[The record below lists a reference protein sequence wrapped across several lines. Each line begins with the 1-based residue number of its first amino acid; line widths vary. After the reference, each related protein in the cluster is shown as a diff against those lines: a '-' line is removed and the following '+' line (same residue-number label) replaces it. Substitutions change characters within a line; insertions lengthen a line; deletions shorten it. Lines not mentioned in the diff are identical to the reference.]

1 MPTMRT
7 GHSACVDID
16 RHLPTALPTPRAG
29 EAAAPCPAAHALLV
43 HLPIVDRQRRAR
55 GWVVESVGIVAS
67 GRSDLDPNGAPPVA
81 DVPPSAAV
89 LAALLDGGAEPDA
102 PARAG
107 AAARADESARHA
119 PQGAATEPGLLMARI
134 DAALLATEFVLLL
147 DARRTVLRFGPDVEP
162 TPEAVRAVERLGAAG
177 FRFALDLQAA
187 GGSAALWLAQAAY
200 VTVPVDRLAALAPA
214 EIVRLRGH
222 GARLVATGVDDEARF
237 ALACRWGLDLFVG
250 RHLCAA
256 PAAATRTLAPAH
268 RAVLRAL
275 CLAQR
280 DAPAAEIDAALK
292 SEAALPFRLLRYINS
307 AGLRT
312 RYEVRTIAD
321 AVAMLGYRKLARWLG
336 LLLVTARPDG
346 AAAPALSRAALARA
360 RLMESLPYD
369 AARDI
374 DTDERFL
381 VGLFSLLDAMLQMPM
396 AQILH
401 QLPLS
406 ESMRDALLHRAGTL
420 GALLNMVEMC
430 ERFDGVHDDLASL
443 TDHQSF
449 DASAFNS
456 IHLDAL
462 DWAERTDVG
471 EA

>member
-1 MPTMRT
+1 MRT
-7 GHSACVDID
+7 GLPASVDTD
-16 RHLPTALPTPRAG
+16 RRPPPPPDSLRAA
-29 EAAAPCPAAHALLV
+29 EAPAPCTAAHALLV

-55 GWVVESVGIVAS
+55 GWVVESV
-67 GRSDLDPNGAPPVA
+67 RLGAPARPELDSSSA
-81 DVPPSAAV
+81 PLPTEVPASALI

-102 PARAG
+102 PIHAG
-107 AAARADESARHA
+107 TAAPANASARHA
-119 PQGAATEPGLLMARI
+119 PQGTTTEPGLLLARI
-134 DAALLATEFVLLL
+134 DAALLATEFVGLL

-162 TPEAVRAVERLGAAG
+162 TPEAVQAVERLRAAG

-200 VTVPVDRLAALAPA
+200 VTVPVDRLTGLAPA
-214 EIVRLRGH
+214 EIVRLRSH
-222 GARLVATGVDDEARF
+222 GARLVATGVDDEAGF

-250 RHLCAA
+250 LHLYAA
-256 PAAATRTLAPAH
+256 PAVATRTLAPAH

-312 RYEVRTIAD
+312 RHEVRTIAE

-406 ESMRDALLHRAGTL
+406 EGMRDALLHRAGTL

-430 ERFDGVHDDLASL
+430 ERFDGAHDGFAVLAN
-443 TDHQSF
+443 HEPV
-449 DASAFNS
+449 DADVFNS

-462 DWAERTDVG
+462 DWADHADDR